1 MSNNIKA
8 KCNVSTVLDVT
19 NRGKVIIGTLIEG
32 ELNKGD
38 TFELVSDDEKFSYS
52 ISSVEA
58 VNIKGATCIGLL
70 ISSHSNPDLT
80 MLEQAASLTILIN

>member
-1 MSNNIKA
+1 MSNNTKA
-8 KCNVSTVLDVT
+8 KFNISTIFDVI
-19 NRGKVIIGTLIEG
+19 NREKVIIGTLIEG

-58 VNIKGATCIGLL
+58 VNIKGIFRIGLYIL
-70 ISSHSNPDLT
+70 SHSDPDLT
-80 MLEQAASLTILIN
+80 ILEQAAGLTILIN